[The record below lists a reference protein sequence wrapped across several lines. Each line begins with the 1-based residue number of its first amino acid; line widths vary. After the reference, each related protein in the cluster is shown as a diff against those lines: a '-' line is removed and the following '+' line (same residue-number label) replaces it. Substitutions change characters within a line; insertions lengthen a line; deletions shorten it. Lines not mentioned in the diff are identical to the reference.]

1 MTSRGGLR
9 ISVGGSLVA
18 GAVLLG
24 RGMLASGQ
32 NAPPNPPVVPEQY
45 VLLAMSTLNVSAP
58 IAFVT
63 GSVGVND
70 TNGELITTPIAPLAL
85 NTQDGVI
92 AANKVRLEQPS
103 TCAALFSNISQ
114 GAVRECG
121 TVQNQNISHPQ
132 PPLVTNLDAAAICQR
147 PDPFPECDSEKD
159 VTVDAG
165 TSTTLAP
172 GVYGDLTVNGGTL
185 VLEGGGEYVFCD
197 VDANA
202 GGEVMVASPST
213 LFVAGTFTVRQNT
226 QVNVGGSPDDLRIVV
241 DAKGKSAA
249 NILGGATPPL
259 VFAGAGGT
267 AAGGAAPRATATC
280 QLARPTRLLAGLGT
294 AVVARLCA
302 PTKTAHAR
310 DRRPATRARHRL
322 PQLHRRAIGWWGG
335 PQAPR

>member
-1 MTSRGGLR
+1 
-9 ISVGGSLVA
+9 SVGGSLVA

-24 RGMLASGQ
+24 RGMLAGGQ

-70 TNGELITTPIAPLAL
+70 TNGQLITTPIAPLAL
-85 NTQDGVI
+85 NTQDAVI
-92 AANKVRLEQPS
+92 AADKVRLEQPS
-103 TCAALFSNISQ
+103 MCAALFTNNSQ
-114 GAVRECG
+114 GAVHACG
-121 TVQNQNISHPQ
+121 STVHAQGIPEPQ
-132 PPLVTNLDAAAICQR
+132 PPLVTNLHAAVICER
-147 PDPFPECDSEKD
+147 PDPFPDCDSNRD

-172 GVYGDLTVNGGTL
+172 GVYGDLTVDGGTL

-226 QVNVGGSPDDLRIVV
+226 QVNVGGSPDDLRIV
-241 DAKGKSAA
+241 
-249 NILGGATPPL
+249 
-259 VFAGAGGT
+259 
-267 AAGGAAPRATATC
+267 
-280 QLARPTRLLAGLGT
+280 
-294 AVVARLCA
+294 
-302 PTKTAHAR
+302 
-310 DRRPATRARHRL
+310 
-322 PQLHRRAIGWWGG
+322 
-335 PQAPR
+335 